1 MSFVKRYCHIY
12 IYLLHILLSRPK
24 RSLFFFY
31 IIMIFAIGSCIES
44 PTHLSSLQV
53 HVGEVGSYVPAL

>member
-12 IYLLHILLSRPK
+12 IYLFHILLSRPK
-24 RSLFFFY
+24 RFTVFFY

-44 PTHLSSLQV
+44 PTYLSLLQV
-53 HVGEVGSYVPAL
+53 HKVRYLR